1 MDERKYSLVIT
12 IINRGFADKVMDAA
26 RDAGARGG
34 TIIYGHG
41 AGLHEAETFFGIS
54 IHPEKELVLILA
66 ETETKNAIMQAI
78 AKKVG
83 MTAEGAGISFSLPV
97 TNVVGIAN
105 INKFDDKKD

>member
-1 MDERKYSLVIT
+1 MDERKYSLIVT
-12 IINRGFADKVMDAA
+12 IINRGYAEKAMDAA

-66 ETETKNAIMQAI
+66 DNESKNEIMQAI

-97 TNVVGIAN
+97 NNVTGIAH
-105 INKFDDKKD
+105 INHFEKKED

>member
-1 MDERKYSLVIT
+1 MDERKYSLIVT
-12 IINRGFADKVMDAA
+12 IINRGFSDEAMDAA

-34 TIIYGHG
+34 TILYGHG

-66 ETETKNAIMQAI
+66 DNENRDKIMRAI

-97 TNVVGIAN
+97 NNVTGIAH
-105 INKFDDKKD
+105 INNFEND